1 MAKLGHYKL
10 DNGESTPSG
19 LFPVKPLFKQ
29 RKTGHWLV
37 ERSVLEHKYTRSQKR
52 KSQGLFTAEE
62 HLALSDNTELLGS
75 SKVEN
80 RGTVLDGYFLMTL
93 HCVDRPSELCFVD
106 ISGQKLYS
114 VNLDNVEEFDNVA
127 YINASD
133 NRLNL
138 DAFSGFPVLREL
150 ELSLNGLHNINVND
164 GDFPHLEVLDLS
176 YNSLSSDDILAISIL
191 PCLKVLHLTGNKLLT
206 LPDIMSVPHQE
217 SPRLKATQDRRF
229 CALEVLMLDDNCLS
243 SPGIFTSLANLKR
256 LRHLNLQG
264 NNISKVPYLQQIAD
278 LGVVDFFTKKDSK
291 HPAQDRPPSLNSP
304 ETQEVKSESRQ
315 KTDYSNLKFIQQE
328 HGDSC
333 TDQLQIPFP
342 ELQHLNLADNK
353 IADEEALLAVALF
366 PLLSELVI
374 HSNPLTTQRS
384 GDPPILTSILQDHLG
399 IQIERKKT
407 KIPMKSHIMVSI
419 NPKRKITTKI
429 PKVPKLP
436 LYLEAPGNPSPHDIV
451 SAVEKKAKDAFEKTA
466 FPREGLP
473 LQSSKH
479 QEGSSQSEGTANP
492 AGDHMLEASDQIPRA
507 LPNVE
512 DRDGKAFF
520 MTQVDDEPMQ
530 HMLLEINTPK
540 DEHTLPEQFRGY
552 EMLLDAKPDPDMI
565 QPRGIQQTARAL
577 EQALR
582 NLRVYRDTRVHDNHL
597 PKTNREMKKVAK
609 ALEENPKQIKKDR
622 VEDFLTMMKD
632 RKTTQEVPLD
642 EVLKGKNVNKKE
654 YEEALSLLQDI
665 KGKYRSVYM
674 KAMEPASQEE
684 SAEVQSGENA
694 IAKG

>member
-384 GDPPILTSILQDHLG
+384 G
-399 IQIERKKT
+399 
-407 KIPMKSHIMVSI
+407 
-419 NPKRKITTKI
+419 
-429 PKVPKLP
+429 
-436 LYLEAPGNPSPHDIV
+436 
-451 SAVEKKAKDAFEKTA
+451 
-466 FPREGLP
+466 LP

>member
-1 MAKLGHYKL
+1 M
-10 DNGESTPSG
+10 DI
-19 LFPVKPLFKQ
+19 
-29 RKTGHWLV
+29 
-37 ERSVLEHKYTRSQKR
+37 
-52 KSQGLFTAEE
+52 
-62 HLALSDNTELLGS
+62 
-75 SKVEN
+75 
-80 RGTVLDGYFLMTL
+80 FL
-93 HCVDRPSELCFVD
+93 PSELCSVD

-114 VNLDNVEEFDNVA
+114 VNLENVEEFDNVA

-138 DAFSGFPVLREL
+138 EAFSGFPILREL
-150 ELSLNGLHNINVND
+150 ELSLNGLRNIIVKD
-164 GDFPHLEVLDLS
+164 RDFPHLETLDLS
-176 YNSLSSDDILAISIL
+176 YNSLSSDDILGISML
-191 PCLKVLHLTGNKLLT
+191 PCLKILHLTGNKLLT

-217 SPRLKATQDRRF
+217 SSHLKSAQDRRF

-243 SPGIFTSLANLKR
+243 SPRIFTSLANLKR

-278 LGVVDFFTKKDSK
+278 FGVMDFFTKKHSK
-291 HPAQDRPPSLNSP
+291 HPAQDRAPSLKN
-304 ETQEVKSESRQ
+304 
-315 KTDYSNLKFIQQE
+315 YSHLKLIQQE

-333 TDQLQIPFP
+333 TDELQIPFP

-353 IADEEALLAVALF
+353 IAEEEALLAVALF

-407 KIPMKSHIMVSI
+407 EIPMKSRTMVSV

-436 LYLEAPGNPSPHDIV
+436 LYLEAPSNPSPHDIV
-451 SAVEKKAKDAFEKTA
+451 SVVEKKTKDAFEKSA
-466 FPREGLP
+466 FPRECLP

-479 QEGSSQSEGTANP
+479 QEDTSQSEGTVNP
-492 AGDHMLEASDQIPRA
+492 AGDHMLETSDQTPRA
-507 LPNVE
+507 PPNVE
-512 DRDGKAFF
+512 DKDGKAFF

-530 HMLLEINTPK
+530 HMLEVNQPK
-540 DEHTLPEQFRGY
+540 HEHTLPEQFRGY
-552 EMLLDAKPDPDMI
+552 EMLFDAKPDPDMI
-565 QPRGIQQTARAL
+565 QPRGIQQTTRAL

-582 NLRVYRDTRVHDNHL
+582 NLHVNRDTSVDDNHL
-597 PKTNREMKKVAK
+597 PKPNRENKKVAK
-609 ALEENPKQIKKDR
+609 PLEANTRLIKKDR
-622 VEDFLTMMKD
+622 VEDFLIMMKD
-632 RKTTQEVPLD
+632 RKTTQEVQLD

-674 KAMEPASQEE
+674 KAMEQANQELH
-684 SAEVQSGENA
+684 VPFLLQC
-694 IAKG
+694 IIPV